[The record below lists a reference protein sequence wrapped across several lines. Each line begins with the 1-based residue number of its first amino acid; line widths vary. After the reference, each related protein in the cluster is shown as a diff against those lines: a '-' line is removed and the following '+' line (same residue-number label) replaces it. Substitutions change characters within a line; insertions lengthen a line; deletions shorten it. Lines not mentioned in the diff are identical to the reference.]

1 MPSDLRDDT
10 LFKLADLRESLKSF
24 MKPEVLESLADLLE
38 SLGGDGGSPVQ
49 QYKFW
54 IEKNGPD
61 CRYASFA
68 KQFFLDDH
76 AENVAKYIIWLYH
89 SWAKAYEKRNHE

>member
-1 MPSDLRDDT
+1 MPDDIKDLSLIR
-10 LFKLADLRESLKSF
+10 LADLRESLKSF
-24 MKPEVLESLADLLE
+24 MNPKVLSKLGDLLE
-38 SLGGDGGSPVQ
+38 SLGGDRKSFVQ

-54 IEKNGPD
+54 IKKNGPD

-76 AENVAKYIIWLYH
+76 AENVAQYIIWLYRN
-89 SWAKAYEKRNHE
+89 WAIYYEKKGR

>member
-1 MPSDLRDDT
+1 MNPKVLS
-10 LFKLADLRESLKSF
+10 KLG
-24 MKPEVLESLADLLE
+24 DLLE
-38 SLGGDGGSPVQ
+38 ELGGDRKSFVQ

-54 IEKNGPD
+54 IKKNGPD

-76 AENVAKYIIWLYH
+76 AENVAQSIIALYH
-89 SWAKAYEKRNHE
+89 MWAKYYEKKGR

>member
-1 MPSDLRDDT
+1 MPEDIKDQT
-10 LFKLADLRESLKSF
+10 LYKLADLRKSLKSF
-24 MKPEVLESLADLLE
+24 MKPAVLSKLADLLE
-38 SLGGDGGSPVQ
+38 SLGGDKKSHVE

-76 AENVAKYIIWLYH
+76 AENVAQYINHLYH
-89 SWAKAYEKRNHE
+89 NWSRFYEK